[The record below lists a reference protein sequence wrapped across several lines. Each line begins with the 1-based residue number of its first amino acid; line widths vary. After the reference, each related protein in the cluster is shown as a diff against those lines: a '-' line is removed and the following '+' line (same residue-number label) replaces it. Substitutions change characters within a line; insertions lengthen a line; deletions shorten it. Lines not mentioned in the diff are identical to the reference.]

1 MSNIFRKHGSR
12 GFTLVEIMIVVAII
26 ALIAAIAIPNLLRA
40 RHNANETAAIGNTK
54 TLVDALESFRA
65 NQTPTSYPGAGVTSG
80 GVAVAGLAG
89 LANTNPPYIDA
100 ILAAGQRQG
109 YNFTYTAGAVRVVTL
124 GGANFNVYDTYT
136 LTSVPVT
143 VGTTGTRRFF
153 VDQTGVIRVNDAG
166 AATAASTP
174 LE

>member
-1 MSNIFRKHGSR
+1 MYQFKKREK

-26 ALIAAIAIPNLLRA
+26 TLIAAIAIPNLLRA

-65 NQTPTSYPGAGVTSG
+65 NQAPTTYPGAGVTSG

-100 ILAAGQRQG
+100 VLAGGTRQG
-109 YNFTYTAGAVRVVTL
+109 YTFTYTPPAARVVAI
-124 GGANFNVYDTYT
+124 GGVNFNVYDTYT
-136 LTSVPVT
+136 LTATPVT

-153 VDQTGVIRVNDAG
+153 VDESGVIRVNDIG
-166 AATAASTP
+166 AATAASVP

>member
-1 MSNIFRKHGSR
+1 MRITINKAK

-40 RHNANETAAIGNTK
+40 RHNANETAAIGNLK
-54 TLVDALESFRA
+54 TLVDSLESFRA
-65 NQTPTSYPGAGVTSG
+65 NQAPTTYPGAGVTSG
-80 GVAVAGLAG
+80 GTAVTDLSG

-100 ILAAGQRQG
+100 VLASGIRQG
-109 YNFTYTAGAVRVVTL
+109 YTFTYTPGVARVVAL
-124 GGANFNVYDTYT
+124 GGQNFNAYDTYT
-136 LTSVPVT
+136 CTATPVT
-143 VGTTGTRRFF
+143 VGVTGTRRFF
-153 VDQTGVIRVNDAG
+153 VDSTGVIRSNDTG